1 MRNKGSSYPKWHLSR
16 AGTAMTGFY
25 KVSSSEAVWLR
36 TIAGVNTAH
45 AQMHSEGLHQP
56 PLFPALLTSGVRV
69 PLPGGVRIHT

>member
-36 TIAGVNTAH
+36 TVAGVNTAH
-45 AQMHSEGLHQP
+45 AQTHSEGLHQP
-56 PLFPALLTSGVRV
+56 P
-69 PLPGGVRIHT
+69 PLSFQHCLPLG